1 MSNGSHAGR
10 PKSWVAVSI
19 IFIGFVIGGVAVTLG
34 PNWVMFGIGA
44 AVIAIG
50 GIIALAVDI
59 MADVVVD
66 EPRAVALFGRPPLSR
81 SASPHASGS
90 ARRSSRARS
99 FPTPRPRWCSSS
111 ASRSS

>member
-66 EPRAVALFGRPPLSR
+66 EPRQ
-81 SASPHASGS
+81 
-90 ARRSSRARS
+90 
-99 FPTPRPRWCSSS
+99 
-111 ASRSS
+111 